1 VVELT
6 DEASV
11 DGATQSTLNKLGR
24 LDILVNSAGITGGNA
39 TTWELAPTCGG
50 ASSR

>member
-1 VVELT
+1 VQLDVA

-11 DGATQSTLNKLGR
+11 AGCFAAVAARHGR
-24 LDILVNSAGITGGNA
+24 LDILVNSAGIGRDISFLDTPA
-39 TTWELAPTCGG
+39 ASST